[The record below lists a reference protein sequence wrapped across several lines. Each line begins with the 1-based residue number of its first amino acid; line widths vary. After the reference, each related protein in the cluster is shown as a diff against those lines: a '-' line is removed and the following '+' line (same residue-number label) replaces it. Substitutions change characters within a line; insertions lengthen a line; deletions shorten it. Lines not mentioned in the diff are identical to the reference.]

1 MLKDESQNNSFLKVR
16 AFAAK
21 ETMHYEIALWMCF
34 VAFILLGAYVKVT
47 MALELHWFFVIYSV
61 SLATLIVGRYVFFM
75 LYSPALIKKGKYNP
89 EVNAIITSWN
99 ESKKVYLTVKS
110 LVKGDYPKDKLKI
123 TVVDDGSTDDTSYW
137 LSKASKEFGC
147 KVITLED
154 NRGKRNAIHTAVKEC
169 NSEITILIDSDVEV
183 AKDGISEILRG
194 FSNDKIAIVCGNTGV
209 GNADTNLLT
218 RMQEFYYYLSY
229 GLFRSAE
236 SYFRTV
242 VCCTGSFS
250 AYRSEVLK
258 SVADE
263 EWANQKFLGK
273 VRTYGDDRSLTRL
286 VLAKGYD
293 TVYQPFANALTIV
306 PDSMSS
312 FINQQSRW
320 RKGYLFEAIM
330 ASSHMWRRP
339 IGAAVLFYL
348 SLLMLVMGP

>member
-1 MLKDESQNNSFLKVR
+1 MLKDESQNNNFPKVR
-16 AFAAK
+16 AFATK

-47 MALELHWFFVIYSV
+47 MALELHWVFVIYSV

-75 LYSPALIKKGKYNP
+75 LYSPALIRKGKYNP

-110 LVKGDYPKDKLKI
+110 LVRGDYPKDKLKI

-147 KVITLED
+147 KVITLEN
-154 NRGKRNAIHTAVKEC
+154 NRGKRNAIHAAVKEC

-306 PDSMSS
+306 PDSMSG

-330 ASSHMWRRP
+330 ASSHM
-339 IGAAVLFYL
+339 L
-348 SLLMLVMGP
+348 SLIHI

>member
-1 MLKDESQNNSFLKVR
+1 MLQDESQNNNFPKVR
-16 AFAAK
+16 AFATK

-47 MALELHWFFVIYSV
+47 MALELHWVFVIYSV

-137 LSKASKEFGC
+137 LSKASKKFGC
-147 KVITLED
+147 KVITLEN

-209 GNADTNLLT
+209 G
-218 RMQEFYYYLSY
+218 
-229 GLFRSAE
+229 
-236 SYFRTV
+236 
-242 VCCTGSFS
+242 
-250 AYRSEVLK
+250 
-258 SVADE
+258 
-263 EWANQKFLGK
+263 
-273 VRTYGDDRSLTRL
+273 
-286 VLAKGYD
+286 
-293 TVYQPFANALTIV
+293 
-306 PDSMSS
+306 
-312 FINQQSRW
+312 
-320 RKGYLFEAIM
+320 
-330 ASSHMWRRP
+330 
-339 IGAAVLFYL
+339 L
-348 SLLMLVMGP
+348 SLIHI